1 MFINIIM
8 ADTGNNGERLLEN
21 YSRINEK
28 FISDIIMRFFVS
40 YIGNILF
47 IIILINFF
55 FYPFIILFCLS
66 YYMIIDNRYIV

>member
-21 YSRINEK
+21 YSRINEI

-55 FYPFIILFCLS
+55 FTHLLFYFVYRII
-66 YYMIIDNRYIV
+66 

>member
-55 FYPFIILFCLS
+55 LPIYYFILF
-66 YYMIIDNRYIV
+66 IVLYDHR

>member
-21 YSRINEK
+21 YSRINEI

>member
-21 YSRINEK
+21 YSRINEM

-55 FYPFIILFCLS
+55 FTHLLFYFVYRII
-66 YYMIIDNRYIV
+66 

>member
-55 FYPFIILFCLS
+55 FTHLLFYFVYRII
-66 YYMIIDNRYIV
+66 

>member
-21 YSRINEK
+21 YSRINEI

-55 FYPFIILFCLS
+55 LPIYYFILF
-66 YYMIIDNRYIV
+66 IVLYDHR